1 MRLRRCWPRQVPVK
15 VILRKL
21 CRDRVAPENRPE
33 GAQPYS
39 LGREPQKGEE
49 DVRAPKERT
58 DHLRQ
63 ALAKLEQDADAL
75 GPRFDNLDETIDF
88 LEQKEQEIKAVL
100 DAEILG
106 AKANRGQIFSAAGLS
121 REQRAL
127 AIGVPQRYEAIL
139 LEILQTLRDTRWH
152 LMTTRAEVED
162 PGDARVYDYPAA
174 LLESFTKPNT
184 RILHQR
190 LESLSQHRDS
200 FANAW
205 NRYPSPG
212 KASPSPGIASPTPEM
227 AIPAPG

>member
-1 MRLRRCWPRQVPVK
+1 MALPALLLEALSDFEEQAAKPLSPGDQALTGTDQWMAAVEALR
-15 VILRKL
+15 
-21 CRDRVAPENRPE
+21 AATPE
-33 GAQPYS
+33 
-39 LGREPQKGEE
+39 L
-49 DVRAPKERT
+49 KERS

-162 PGDARVYDYPAA
+162 PGDARVYDDPAA
-174 LLESFTKPNT
+174 LLESLTLGLGFKKGTG
-184 RILHQR
+184 
-190 LESLSQHRDS
+190 SL
-200 FANAW
+200 W
-205 NRYPSPG
+205 
-212 KASPSPGIASPTPEM
+212 
-227 AIPAPG
+227 